1 MKVKI
6 NNNKVFLDMD
16 YTHVLSCNEKLIEI
30 LEDDGSVNIEVQ
42 HGCFYYNFKTVKSK
56 LKASFSTLK
65 FIWFNK

>member
-1 MKVKI
+1 
-6 NNNKVFLDMD
+6 MD
-16 YTHVLSCNEKLIEI
+16 YAHVLSCNERLVEI

-56 LKASFSTLK
+56 LKASFLTLK